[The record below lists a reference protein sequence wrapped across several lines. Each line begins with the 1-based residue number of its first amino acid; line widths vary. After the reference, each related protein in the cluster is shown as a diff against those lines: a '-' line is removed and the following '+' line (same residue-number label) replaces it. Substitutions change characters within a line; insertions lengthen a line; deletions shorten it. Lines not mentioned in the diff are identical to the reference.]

1 MGNTPILPRTVK
13 SRDLRD
19 EKDADRYVGEF
30 VKAYGT
36 VRAEFDALDEDK
48 QEKYIKIMMGNG
60 GYPMSSVW
68 GFVVNVDDDP
78 KFKKGDILYP
88 AGWATPARNKARGNI
103 IEGNFDW
110 VQWTG
115 PAYLN

>member
-1 MGNTPILPRTVK
+1 MPRTVK

-48 QEKYIKIMMGNG
+48 QEKYIKIMND
-60 GYPMSSVW
+60 
-68 GFVVNVDDDP
+68 FH
-78 KFKKGDILYP
+78 
-88 AGWATPARNKARGNI
+88 
-103 IEGNFDW
+103 
-110 VQWTG
+110 
-115 PAYLN
+115 

>member
-1 MGNTPILPRTVK
+1 MENQIQKLIETIK
-13 SRDLRD
+13 
-19 EKDADRYVGEF
+19 ADYAKWQF
-30 VKAYGT
+30 PN
-36 VRAEFDALDEDK
+36 DNK
-48 QEKYIKIMMGNG
+48 QKMTADFNSGLGFKTGKKYIKILMGNG

-88 AGWATPARNKARGNI
+88 AGWATPARNQARGNI

>member
-1 MGNTPILPRTVK
+1 MENQIQNLIEAIKADYVK
-13 SRDLRD
+13 WKFPSDNKQKMTEDFNSGLGF
-19 EKDADRYVGEF
+19 KVG
-30 VKAYGT
+30 K
-36 VRAEFDALDEDK
+36 
-48 QEKYIKIMMGNG
+48 KYIKILVGNG

-88 AGWATPARNKARGNI
+88 AGWAGPARNQARGNV
-103 IEGNFDW
+103 IEGNFNW

-115 PAYLN
+115 PAYLS